1 MDAWK
6 TTGNELFK
14 AGRWV
19 PAAIAYTR
27 GLRID
32 PTAIV
37 LLANRS
43 EVYLCLKW
51 HSGALA
57 DARRVRSDPDTPDA
71 LRHKALLREVKAE
84 YARGN
89 YATAHARFV
98 EWQRFH
104 PKGLDVADW
113 ISRSLN
119 WQTEQKSGD
128 HNWTRMYKHALTNSR
143 LDAANYRGPTEVRL
157 LSHRVE
163 VSWRRRM
170 SKRATC

>member
-1 MDAWK
+1 MDSPTDIIFVDPHDSILNGVTWRKDLQLPRSPSTVDAWK

-104 PKGLDVADW
+104 PKGLDVAD
-113 ISRSLN
+113 
-119 WQTEQKSGD
+119 
-128 HNWTRMYKHALTNSR
+128 
-143 LDAANYRGPTEVRL
+143 
-157 LSHRVE
+157 
-163 VSWRRRM
+163 
-170 SKRATC
+170 